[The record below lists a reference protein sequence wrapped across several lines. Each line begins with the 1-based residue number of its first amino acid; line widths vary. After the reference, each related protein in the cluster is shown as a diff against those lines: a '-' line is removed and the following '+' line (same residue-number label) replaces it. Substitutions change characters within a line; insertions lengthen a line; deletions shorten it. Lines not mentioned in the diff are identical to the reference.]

1 MPSCQTAGRPTPPAG
16 SGERALAGWFARS
29 VGAHAA
35 CGSMRGSRIK
45 QPEPLANGG
54 FKIFIKN
61 VAMQLG
67 VCLECPGIRKDEF
80 NIIIKM
86 KYKQT
91 ALKALL
97 VVGILGTMMEANV
110 ATARPRNL
118 PAVPAMRAAVD
129 VVNLTAAQQALLAST
144 DGTTLATAAA
154 AMIAAAPVSQRAA
167 LAQSIASFVVRNK
180 GAAATTVLTTLVA
193 QVPAAAAQI
202 ITVALSIAPTLQAA
216 LVAAMP
222 AQTATIQTAAVAAAT
237 TVVVQTAAPAA
248 DQGNPL
254 TASAS

>member
-1 MPSCQTAGRPTPPAG
+1 
-16 SGERALAGWFARS
+16 
-29 VGAHAA
+29 
-35 CGSMRGSRIK
+35 
-45 QPEPLANGG
+45 
-54 FKIFIKN
+54 
-61 VAMQLG
+61 MQLG
-67 VCLECPGIRKDEF
+67 VCLKWPGIKKHEF
-80 NIIIKM
+80 NIITKM

-110 ATARPRNL
+110 ATARDGGPRL
-118 PAVPAMRAAVD
+118 PKLVATVRVAD
-129 VVNLTAAQQALLAST
+129 LTAAQQALLTST

-154 AMIAAAPVSQRAA
+154 AMIAAAPVAQRAA
-167 LAQSIASFVVRNK
+167 LAQSIASFVVRTK

-222 AQTATIQTAAVAAAT
+222 SQTPTIQTAAVAAAT
-237 TVVVQTAAPAA
+237 TLVVATPPAPAA
-248 DQGNPL
+248 EQGNPSSN
-254 TASAS
+254 SAS

>member
-1 MPSCQTAGRPTPPAG
+1 
-16 SGERALAGWFARS
+16 
-29 VGAHAA
+29 
-35 CGSMRGSRIK
+35 
-45 QPEPLANGG
+45 
-54 FKIFIKN
+54 
-61 VAMQLG
+61 MQLG
-67 VCLECPGIRKDEF
+67 VCLKWPGIKKHEF
-80 NIIIKM
+80 NIITKM

-110 ATARPRNL
+110 ATARDIGPRL
-118 PAVPAMRAAVD
+118 PKLVATVRVAD
-129 VVNLTAAQQALLAST
+129 LTAAQQALLASA

-154 AMIAAAPVSQRAA
+154 AMIAAAPVAQRAA
-167 LAQSIASFVVRNK
+167 LAQSIASFVVRTK

-222 AQTATIQTAAVAAAT
+222 SQTQTIQTAAVVAIAT
-237 TVVVQTAAPAA
+237 TVVQTAPPAA
-248 DQGNPL
+248 QSENPSSN
-254 TASAS
+254 SAS